1 MAKEDGLISQMVD
14 SGIDALGRFY
24 SIYRGVVLDIDD
36 EMNID
41 RLKVYIPQLNV
52 IDWALPRGNHGSHN
66 CGFRLHPLPKE
77 HDFVYITFEDGNPA
91 KPLWEWHPWG
101 EDQKPID
108 LNDPDVC
115 GLVTPKGTKILVNDR
130 TGEIYIGAKTQLAI
144 SADGPGIV
152 ISARRIMLNAES
164 TEIHHGENGGVINI
178 SELTQKLNQLVN
190 EVNALRTAF
199 NTHTHQGVTTG
210 SDTTAP
216 TVTQVTKPISQF
228 NKKDY
233 EDESFL
239 H

>member
-1 MAKEDGLISQMVD
+1 
-14 SGIDALGRFY
+14 
-24 SIYRGVVLDIDD
+24 
-36 EMNID
+36 
-41 RLKVYIPQLNV
+41 
-52 IDWALPRGNHGSHN
+52 
-66 CGFRLHPLPKE
+66 
-77 HDFVYITFEDGNPA
+77 
-91 KPLWEWHPWG
+91 
-101 EDQKPID
+101 
-108 LNDPDVC
+108 
-115 GLVTPKGTKILVNDR
+115 
-130 TGEIYIGAKTQLAI
+130 
-144 SADGPGIV
+144 
-152 ISARRIMLNAES
+152 MLNAES